1 MNREKMKKMKIILQD
16 FPEIKMVYLFGS
28 RASGKTSPMSDFDFA
43 VYFDGKDAH
52 KMQKDVFKL
61 RDKISQEFK
70 TDNIDIVILNTAR
83 NSELKYRIIQDG
95 KLIFERE
102 PFKVLVEPKILN
114 EYFEYQSM
122 LVRHKLSKPT

>member
-1 MNREKMKKMKIILQD
+1 MNRKKMKIILQD

-43 VYFDGKDAH
+43 VYFDGRDAH
-52 KMQKDVFKL
+52 KMQKTVFKL

-83 NSELKYRIIQDG
+83 NSELKYRIIQEG

-122 LVRHKLSKPT
+122 LVRHKLSKPA